1 MAGDSAAMMLVR
13 YMGLTCGLKTVESG
27 LFKLLRPL
35 MGIVG
40 WKVILDQGEMHFR
53 PVAEAF

>member
-1 MAGDSAAMMLVR
+1 MMLVR